1 MKQALAIIL
10 AGALVASACASKAE
24 EFALKEGTPAF
35 ALAKDLAAIIPALGP
50 DKTTVMVKAKG
61 FTITSAEVIQ
71 AIRDNLGTR
80 TDGLKQV
87 DAGQLKQILEQGA
100 NTLAER
106 KLLLAAAKAAK
117 AVVPDGDLEKALQ
130 SEYGQAG
137 GEQTFLEEIKKA
149 DISIDHVKT
158 SIGET
163 LLINAYLKGIV
174 EGGAKVAEADVR
186 KAYDEAAQTDQTASV
201 RHILFMTQGKTDA
214 EKAEIRT
221 KAEGVLAKAQAGEDF
236 VELVKQYTE
245 DPGSKDNGGLY
256 ENFPRGQMVK
266 PFEDASFSL
275 PVGGLS
281 GLVETSFGYH
291 IIKVVERKK
300 ESRTFEEARAEIE
313 SRLQQAKQGTLVQ
326 DTVQALKDKAKVEL
340 IKL

>member
-1 MKQALAIIL
+1 MPTPWPSASCSWPPRRRPR
-10 AGALVASACASKAE
+10 LVPE
-24 EFALKEGTPAF
+24 
-35 ALAKDLAAIIPALGP
+35 
-50 DKTTVMVKAKG
+50 
-61 FTITSAEVIQ
+61 
-71 AIRDNLGTR
+71 
-80 TDGLKQV
+80 
-87 DAGQLKQILEQGA
+87 
-100 NTLAER
+100 
-106 KLLLAAAKAAK
+106 
-117 AVVPDGDLEKALQ
+117 GDLDKALQ
-130 SEYGQAG
+130 SESGQAG
-137 GEQTFLEEIKKA
+137 GEQPFLEEIKKA

-236 VELVKQYTE
+236 AELAKQYSE

-266 PFEDASFSL
+266 PFEDASFTL

>member
-1 MKQALAIIL
+1 MHY
-10 AGALVASACASKAE
+10 
-24 EFALKEGTPAF
+24 
-35 ALAKDLAAIIPALGP
+35 
-50 DKTTVMVKAKG
+50 
-61 FTITSAEVIQ
+61 
-71 AIRDNLGTR
+71 
-80 TDGLKQV
+80 
-87 DAGQLKQILEQGA
+87 
-100 NTLAER
+100 NTLLRVVKNQGWLSHKER
-106 KLLLAAAKAAK
+106 
-117 AVVPDGDLEKALQ
+117 
-130 SEYGQAG
+130 
-137 GEQTFLEEIKKA
+137 T
-149 DISIDHVKT
+149 
-158 SIGET
+158 
-163 LLINAYLKGIV
+163 
-174 EGGAKVAEADVR
+174 DVR
-186 KAYDEAAQTDQTASV
+186 KAYDEAAKTDQTASV
-201 RHILFMTQGKTDA
+201 RHILFLTQGKTDA

-236 VELVKQYTE
+236 VELVKQYSE

-256 ENFPRGQMVK
+256 ENFARGQMVK

-291 IIKVVERKK
+291 IIKIVERKK